1 MKNEVYHLI
10 QEYTEDFSLKANSQW
25 IAEQLN
31 LSRSV
36 VSKYLNQMVTDQI
49 LIKIT
54 SRPVLFYDRKQ
65 IEEKYAIHTIKEEY
79 KSLEELKADLQEED
93 PQDFDKLI
101 GNEESL
107 ASVVRQCKATIA
119 YPPNGLPILLHGPT
133 GTGKSFIAQL
143 MYEYAL
149 NRHLI
154 EKDKQFLAVNCSEYT
169 NNPELLTANLFGSK
183 KGAYTGADKDQ
194 PGLIKLAEGG
204 VLFLDEIHC
213 LKPECQEKLFLY
225 MDKGT
230 YHMVG
235 DNETWY
241 TSNVR
246 LIFATTE
253 KPEECLLK
261 TFLRRIPMVIT
272 LPSLEERSMRE
283 RVQLVHTL
291 FKQEGKRI
299 KKHIMISNAVYN
311 MILSK
316 NFTGNIGDLKNCIQ
330 GSCVNAFYRV
340 QEEDASLEIH
350 TYDIPDKFID
360 VKVLEQGNAVGDVA
374 HHVMIPVEDLTNYAG
389 AKNEMLKLYE
399 EVLSVYRRVEEHKV
413 RDEDFLKHSIQYIDR
428 YYDSIVFKNYQS
440 QDTKTEYIQR
450 IIQNVFELIST
461 KYGIRV
467 SNNDMVAIRS
477 YIQDLASHTYE
488 VCGFE
493 NQNDKAIT
501 DLNTYITKRYYREYM
516 IAAELAEIVK
526 ANMNIEIGRIGT
538 IMMALNLNMMNKQ
551 QDSNQRIGIV
561 LAHGYS
567 TASSI
572 ADSVNKL
579 LDQYIFDAIDMPL
592 HVDTATIVKKLND
605 FLSRVGNYEELI
617 LLVDMGSLEEI
628 YKGLKLDISANI
640 AIVNNITTKLAL
652 EIGTGIKNELSL
664 EQIFEFAKQGW
675 NFNYQIIYNRKKEK
689 VIVCSCAS
697 GMGTA
702 EKLKRV
708 ILDSLPKNL
717 PIKVMTY
724 DYNTLLKNRLNDA
737 FFNDYHVICIV
748 GTLNPNIED
757 IRFIPIE
764 DFIINDSLDE
774 LDYYFND
781 YLNEKE
787 LQNFKSNILRNFSLS
802 NIMNNLT
809 ILNPTKLLEHVA
821 DSIDRLQSMLKM
833 TFSNK
838 ACFGLY
844 VHICCLIERLVTQR
858 AIDTYE
864 NLETFEAEH
873 QEFINAVKLCFKDVE
888 SYYNIEIS
896 IAEIGYIYE
905 YIHSY

>member
-1 MKNEVYHLI
+1 MKKEVYNLI
-10 QEYTEDFSLKANSQW
+10 KEYTESLSPNANSQW

-31 LSRSV
+31 ISRSV
-36 VSKYLNQMVTDQI
+36 VSKYLNQLVAEQKLVKVAT
-49 LIKIT
+49 
-54 SRPVLFYDRKQ
+54 RPVLFYDRKS
-65 IEEKYAIHTIKEEY
+65 IEETTLIQVTKEEY
-79 KSLEELKADLQEED
+79 KSIDELLSDLQEEE
-93 PQDFDKLI
+93 PRDFDKLI

-107 ASVVRQCKATIA
+107 ASVVRQCKATIS
-119 YPPNGLPILLHGPT
+119 YPPNGLPILLHGQT

-143 MYEYAL
+143 MYEYAIHQ
-149 NRHLI
+149 HLI
-154 EKDKQFLAVNCSEYT
+154 HEDKQFLAINCSEYT
-169 NNPELLTANLFGSK
+169 NNPELLTTNLFGSK
-183 KGAYTGADKDQ
+183 KGAYTGAEKDQ

-204 VLFLDEIHC
+204 ILFLDEIHC
-213 LKPECQEKLFLY
+213 LKPECQEKLFLF

-253 KPEECLLK
+253 QPEACLLR
-261 TFLRRIPMVIT
+261 TFLRRIPIVIS
-272 LPSLEERSMRE
+272 LPTLEERSMRE
-283 RVQLVHTL
+283 RVLLVSSL
-291 FKQEGKRI
+291 FKEEGKRI
-299 KKHIMISNAVYN
+299 KKRIMISNAVYN

-330 GSCVNAFYRV
+330 GSCVNAFYRL
-340 QEEDASLEIH
+340 QDNDELLEIH
-350 TYDIPDKFID
+350 TYDIPDKFIHME
-360 VKVLEQGNAVGDVA
+360 VLEQGNVLADTA
-374 HHVMIPVEDLTNYAG
+374 SHTMIPIENLTNYAG

-399 EVLSVYRRVEEHKV
+399 DVISVYKQVEEHKI
-413 RDEDFLKHSIQYIDR
+413 RDEDFLKYSAKYVDR
-428 YYDSIVFKNYQS
+428 YYETIVFKSYQS

-450 IIQNVFELIST
+450 IIQNVFELISS
-461 KYGIRV
+461 KYGIRI

-493 NQNDKAIT
+493 TQNEKIIEQ
-501 DLNTYITKRYYREYM
+501 LETYIVNKYHREHM
-516 IAAELAEIVK
+516 IAVELSEIIK
-526 ANMNIEIGRIGT
+526 ANMNIDFGKIGLI
-538 IMMALNLNMMNKQ
+538 IMVLNLKMMNKQ
-551 QDSNQRIGIV
+551 QDSNYRIGIV

-572 ADSVNKL
+572 ADSANKL
-579 LDQYIFDAIDMPL
+579 LNQYIFDAIDMPL
-592 HVDTATIVKKLND
+592 HVDTTIIVKKLND
-605 FLSRVGNYEELI
+605 FLSRVGYYEELI

-628 YKGLKLDISANI
+628 YKGLKIDVAANV
-640 AIVNNITTKLAL
+640 AIVNNITTKLVL
-652 EIGTGIKNELSL
+652 EVGTGIKNEYPL

-675 NFNYQIIYNRKKEK
+675 NFNYQIIYKRKKEK

-702 EKLKRV
+702 EKLKNV
-708 ILDSLPKNL
+708 ILESLPKSL

-757 IRFIPIE
+757 IHFIPIE
-764 DFIINDSLDE
+764 DFIINDSLDK
-774 LDYYFND
+774 LDFYFNEE
-781 YLNEKE
+781 LNEKE
-787 LQNFKSNILRNFSLS
+787 LQSFKTNILRNFSLS
-802 NIMNNLT
+802 NIMNSLT

-821 DSIDRLQSMLKM
+821 DSIDRLQSLLQMK
-833 TFSNK
+833 FSNK

-844 VHICCLIERLVTQR
+844 IHICCLIERLVTQR
-858 AIDTYE
+858 AIETYE
-864 NLETFEAEH
+864 DLETFEAT
-873 QEFINAVKLCFKDVE
+873 QQKFIQAVKVSFKKVE
-888 SYYNIEIS
+888 DYYNIELS
-896 IAEIGYIYE
+896 IAEIGYIFE